1 MQRGNPPGTCTSC
14 VHIKGTSSQPSCR
27 AAIAGNSALRS
38 LVRVKIALATSS
50 LWMSLSRII
59 RASSRRVS
67 FSISSLVLAVTVV
80 APRTPRQC
88 INDHSLL
95 LEVIVGLSVL
105 KFFRLL
111 DTNSLTVFPLKVN
124 DMSVAE
130 SDSFRGGIEGENGAE
145 KKNRKKRSDPVDLDR
160 ARVII
165 GLLLLRV
172 RPNAVLIFDN

>member
-1 MQRGNPPGTCTSC
+1 
-14 VHIKGTSSQPSCR
+14 
-27 AAIAGNSALRS
+27 
-38 LVRVKIALATSS
+38 
-50 LWMSLSRII
+50 
-59 RASSRRVS
+59 
-67 FSISSLVLAVTVV
+67 
-80 APRTPRQC
+80 
-88 INDHSLL
+88 

-105 KFFRLL
+105 KFYRLL

-124 DMSVAE
+124 DMSVAK

-145 KKNRKKRSDPVDLDR
+145 KKNGKKRSDPVDRDR